1 VRHRLRTAVVGCGL
15 VGWTHAEALRST
27 AGSDLVAVCDPVN
40 ERAELFGRQ
49 FGARPYTDVETMLHD
64 ERVQMVSVCTPH
76 PSHADVVVLA
86 ARFGAHAL
94 VEKPLAPDLDGCD
107 RAIAA
112 CSRAGVKLGVISQ
125 RRLYRPVMRMKEAI
139 DAGKIGEPVLA
150 TLSVLGWRDQSYY
163 ESASW
168 RGTWEGEGG
177 GVLINQTPH
186 QLDLLQWFM
195 GPIEELY
202 GCWDNLN
209 HPYIPVEDTA
219 VAVLRFRSGG
229 LGNLVVSNSQ
239 KPGLYGRLHVHGS
252 NGGSVGAQ
260 TEGGSPFIAGVTAT
274 VEPPINDIWTIP
286 AEEHLL
292 PVWQAEDRAAPFDVM
307 THYHTI
313 QIADFIQAIGDDRPP
328 LVDGAE
334 GRKVVE
340 MITALYRSQRD
351 GRPIKFPLSPEPNTQ
366 DYDGRLSYIPL
377 SHRRSLNWP

>member
-1 VRHRLRTAVVGCGL
+1 M
-15 VGWTHAEALRST
+15 
-27 AGSDLVAVCDPVN
+27 
-40 ERAELFGRQ
+40 ERAERFGRQ
-49 FGARPYTDVETMLHD
+49 FGARPYTDLETMLRD
-64 ERVQMVSVCTPH
+64 EGVQMVSVCTPH

-150 TLSVLGWRDQSYY
+150 TLSVLGWRDKSYY

-177 GVLINQTPH
+177 GVLVNQTPH

-202 GCWDNLN
+202 GCWDNFN

-229 LGNLVVSNSQ
+229 LGSLVVSNSQ
-239 KPGLYGRLHVHGS
+239 KPGLYGRLHVYGS
-252 NGGSVGAQ
+252 NGASVGAQ
-260 TEGGSPFIAGVTAT
+260 TEGGSPFIAGITAT

-286 AEEHLL
+286 TEEHLL
-292 PVWQAEDRAAPFDVM
+292 PFWQAEDRAAPIDVM
-307 THYHTI
+307 THYHWL
-313 QIADFIQAIGDDRPP
+313 QIADFLQAIVDDRPP
-328 LVDGAE
+328 IVDGAE

-351 GRPIKFPLSPEPNTQ
+351 GLPIKFPVRPEPNAQ
-366 DYDGRLSYIPL
+366 SYDGRLSYVPL
-377 SHRRSLNWP
+377 SHRRSLDWP

>member
-1 VRHRLRTAVVGCGL
+1 
-15 VGWTHAEALRST
+15 
-27 AGSDLVAVCDPVN
+27 
-40 ERAELFGRQ
+40 LFGRQ
-49 FGARPYTDVETMLHD
+49 FGAQPYTDVETMLHE

-76 PSHADVVVLA
+76 PSHVDVVLLA

-125 RRLYRPVMRMKEAI
+125 RRLYRPVVRMKEAI

-239 KPGLYGRLHVHGS
+239 KPGLYGRLHIHGS

-260 TEGGSPFIAGVTAT
+260 TEGGSSFIAGVTAT

-292 PVWQAEDRAAPFDVM
+292 PVWQAEDRAAPIDV
-307 THYHTI
+307 TTPYHTI
-313 QIADFIQAIGDDRPP
+313 QIADFLQAIGDDRPP

-351 GRPIKFPLSPEPNTQ
+351 GHPIKFPLSPESNTQ